1 LDEEICYASIEE
13 VPDTTG
19 SFVEVASSIKEE
31 KIAVVPRLSY
41 KELWSPFPVVS
52 LPAARLQA
60 PPRIVLY
67 FHLNLLRHVPVLV
80 ATSRALQLK
89 MRAATIEEIEH
100 TAETPAVQ
108 AVSESWEET
117 SQVEAEVED
126 TCSAQA
132 MSSIEEKMEPAA
144 IDEFVLSFS
153 TLEGVVE
160 DATDTTIVEAEA
172 VKSSAEEKVEA
183 VNAAQE
189 SAPTYEEFDWDRAP
203 SYEEFANDAPLE
215 PLFEKR
221 FVSLEHAV
229 HRPPPHAILA
239 ARTRA
244 KASPHARASRLPL
257 LDRLSS
263 RLSNI
268 SGTPAEPVA
277 AA

>member
-1 LDEEICYASIEE
+1 MDEEICYASIEE

-19 SFVEVASSIKEE
+19 SFVKVASDIKEE
-31 KIAVVPRLSY
+31 NIAVIPRLSC
-41 KELWSPFPVVS
+41 KEFCPPRPLPF
-52 LPAARLQA
+52 ARLQV

-67 FHLNLLRHVPVLV
+67 YHLYLLRHVPALIV
-80 ATSRALQLK
+80 TSRALQLK

-100 TAETPAVQ
+100 TAETLAVQ
-108 AVSESWEET
+108 AVSESSEET
-117 SQVEAEVED
+117 SQVDAEVED
-126 TCSAQA
+126 TCSVQA
-132 MSSIEEKMEPAA
+132 MSSIEEKMELAA

-160 DATDTTIVEAEA
+160 DATDTTIVEA
-172 VKSSAEEKVEA
+172 VKSSAEEKVKA

-203 SYEEFANDAPLE
+203 SYEEFANDASPE

-221 FVSLEHAV
+221 FISLEHAV
-229 HRPPPHAILA
+229 HRPPPLAILA
-239 ARTRA
+239 ARTGA
-244 KASPHARASRLPL
+244 KASSHPRASRLPLPL